1 MDIQLTPRLPCSAC
15 GGDLLLSAAVPHP
28 RFRNSTAIYTL
39 CPRCHAGDAAAQGL
53 LAFFTLIPTIDA
65 ASSLS
70 FARLLQE
77 WLQQLPEPAQV
88 SQEAFE
94 QDVEAFY
101 RGDFDS

>member
-1 MDIQLTPRLPCSAC
+1 VDIQLTPRLPCSTC
-15 GGDLLLSAAVPHP
+15 GTELLLSAAVPHP
-28 RFRNSTAIYTL
+28 RFRNSTTTYTL

-53 LAFFTLIPTIDA
+53 LAFFTLTPTVDA

-77 WLQQLPEPAQV
+77 WLQKLPEPAVV